1 MEKKKVTSITTE
13 THEVLVFHRL
23 QDASAR
29 AWCAGC
35 SAEAEMVTPGEGALL
50 TGVSA
55 RTIHRWVEDG
65 GVHFAET
72 TDGLLLVCQKS
83 LAENCGIRG
92 VQPGD
97 AELTD

>member
-1 MEKKKVTSITTE
+1 MEKKRVTSITTE

-23 QDASAR
+23 DASAR

-35 SAEAEMVTPGEGALL
+35 SAEAEMVTPGDGALL

-83 LAENCGIRG
+83 LAETCGIRG
-92 VQPGD
+92 VQPGE